1 MLDYRVRSWS
11 LLNLVNDI
19 REKRLVPDAY
29 FQRDLV
35 WREIHKKDFIET
47 ILLGLPF
54 PQLFISK
61 GKVDLVEMKTVSCI
75 VDGQQRTNAIIE
87 FIDNKF
93 PVNDKFFRD
102 LDDSERTSFLK
113 YEIAIIELDLE
124 NDDPKVQE
132 IFQRINRT
140 ANSLRGIEKQ
150 ASQYATSDFMLTA
163 KLLADQ
169 IDLSAENNE
178 YFKEDPRIPNE
189 YYIWA
194 KSKKVLRSQTLFT
207 SNNLFTPLEISRK
220 NHLSY
225 VLNIIAS
232 IESGL
237 FHRNEKSN
245 EYLEQY
251 SEYFESKD
259 SIIDLFE
266 ETAISY
272 SKLKFNK
279 KSYWLNKA
287 NFFSLFYSIAKNIN
301 DGKKI
306 NLELLRANLDS
317 FESNIPEEYKIAAT
331 EGVNNL
337 KERRIRDRYLNEIV
351 NNSLLV

>member
-19 REKRLVPDAY
+19 RERRLVPDAY

-87 FIDNKF
+87 FIDNRF
-93 PVNDKFFRD
+93 SVSDKFFRD
-102 LDDSERTSFLK
+102 LDDIERTNFLK
-113 YEIAIIELDLE
+113 YEIAVIELDLE
-124 NDDPKVQE
+124 NDDPQVQE

-163 KLLADQ
+163 KLLSDQ
-169 IDLSAENNE
+169 IDLTAENNE
-178 YFKEDPRIPNE
+178 YFKEDPRIPSD
-189 YYIWA
+189 YYDWA
-194 KSKKVLRSQTLFT
+194 KQQKVTRSQDLFT

-225 VLNIIAS
+225 VLNLIAS
-232 IESGL
+232 IEGGI
-237 FHRNEKSN
+237 FHRNEKTN
-245 EYLEQY
+245 EYLELY
-251 SEYFESKD
+251 SE
-259 SIIDLFE
+259 
-266 ETAISY
+266 
-272 SKLKFNK
+272 
-279 KSYWLNKA
+279 
-287 NFFSLFYSIAKNIN
+287 NFQS
-301 DGKKI
+301 
-306 NLELLRANLDS
+306 
-317 FESNIPEEYKIAAT
+317 
-331 EGVNNL
+331 
-337 KERRIRDRYLNEIV
+337 
-351 NNSLLV
+351 

>member
-11 LLNLVNDI
+11 LLNLVSDI

-93 PVNDKFFRD
+93 SVNDKFFRD
-102 LDDSERTSFLK
+102 LNDVERTNFLK

-124 NDDPKVQE
+124 NDDPQVQE

-169 IDLSAENNE
+169 IDLTAENNE
-178 YFKEDPRIPNE
+178 YFKEDPRIPSE

-194 KSKKVLRSQTLFT
+194 KNQKVSRAQTLFT

-237 FHRNEKSN
+237 FHRNEKTN
-245 EYLEQY
+245 EYLENF
-251 SEYFESKD
+251 SEVFPNKNE
-259 SIIDLFE
+259 IINLVE
-266 ETAISY
+266 NTATLY
-272 SKLKFNK
+272 LKLRFNK

-287 NFFSLFYSIAKNIN
+287 NFFSLFYALAKNIY
-301 DGKKI
+301 DEKKI
-306 NLELLRANLDS
+306 NMEELKANLEN
-317 FESNIPEEYKIAAT
+317 FEINIPEEYKISAT

-337 KERRIRDRYLNEIV
+337 KERRIRNRYLNEII
-351 NNSLLV
+351 NSSLI

>member
-93 PVNDKFFRD
+93 SVSDKFFRD
-102 LDDSERTSFLK
+102 LDDVERTNFLK

-124 NDDPKVQE
+124 NDDPQVQE

-169 IDLSAENNE
+169 IDLTAENNE
-178 YFKEDPRIPNE
+178 YFKEDPRIPSE
-189 YYIWA
+189 YYVWA
-194 KSKKVLRSQTLFT
+194 KTQKVSRSQALFT
-207 SNNLFTPLEISRK
+207 SNNLFTALEISRK

-232 IESGL
+232 IENGL

-245 EYLEQY
+245 EYLESY
-251 SEYFESKD
+251 SESFSDKNN
-259 SIIDLFE
+259 IINLI
-266 ETAISY
+266 ETTSTLY

-279 KSYWLNKA
+279 KSYWHNKA
-287 NFFSLFYSIAKNIN
+287 NFFSLFYALAKNIN
-301 DGKKI
+301 DDKKI
-306 NLELLRANLDS
+306 NLDQLKSNLEN
-317 FESNIPEEYKIAAT
+317 FEANIPEEYKVAAT

-337 KERRIRDRYLNEIV
+337 KERRIRDRYLNEII
-351 NNSLLV
+351 NSSLI

>member
-19 REKRLVPDAY
+19 RERRLVPDAY

-87 FIDNKF
+87 FIDNRF
-93 PVNDKFFRD
+93 SVSDKFFRD
-102 LDDSERTSFLK
+102 LDDIERTNFLK
-113 YEIAIIELDLE
+113 YEIAVIELDLE
-124 NDDPKVQE
+124 NDDPQVQE

-163 KLLADQ
+163 KLLSDQ
-169 IDLSAENNE
+169 IDLTAENNE
-178 YFKEDPRIPNE
+178 YFKEDPRIPSD
-189 YYIWA
+189 YYDWA
-194 KSKKVLRSQTLFT
+194 KQQKVTRSQDLFT

-225 VLNIIAS
+225 VLNLIAS
-232 IESGL
+232 IEGGI
-237 FHRNEKSN
+237 FHRNEKTN
-245 EYLEQY
+245 EYLELY
-251 SEYFESKD
+251 SENFQSKD
-259 SIIDLFE
+259 DVVKLIEKTSSIYL
-266 ETAISY
+266 
-272 SKLKFNK
+272 KLKFSK

-287 NFFSLFYSIAKNIN
+287 NFFSLFYALAKNIN
-301 DGKKI
+301 EGKNI
-306 NLELLRANLDS
+306 NIEKLKENLDI
-317 FESNIPEEYKIAAT
+317 FYSNLPDEYKISAT

-337 KERRIRDRYLNEIV
+337 RERRTR
-351 NNSLLV
+351 

>member
-19 REKRLVPDAY
+19 RERRLVPDAY

-35 WREIHKKDFIET
+35 WRDIHKKDFIET

-61 GKVDLVEMKTVSCI
+61 GKVDLIEMKTISCI

-93 PVNDKFFRD
+93 LVKDKFFKD
-102 LDDSERTSFLK
+102 LNDSDRTNFLK

-140 ANSLRGIEKQ
+140 SNSLRGIEKQ

-163 KLLADQ
+163 KLLANQ
-169 IDLSAENNE
+169 IDLTADSDE
-178 YFKEDPRIPNE
+178 YFREDPRIPTE
-189 YYIWA
+189 YYNWA
-194 KSKKVLRSQTLFT
+194 RNQKIIKSQELFTATNLFT
-207 SNNLFTPLEISRK
+207 SLEISRK
-220 NHLSY
+220 NHLTY
-225 VLNIIAS
+225 VLNILAS
-232 IESGL
+232 LENGI

-245 EYLEQY
+245 EYLDEY
-251 SEYFESKD
+251 SENFPNKNELIRIFEMTS
-259 SIIDLFE
+259 SFYL
-266 ETAISY
+266 
-272 SKLKFNK
+272 KLKFPK

-287 NFFSLFYSIAKNIN
+287 NFYSLFYALAKNIREEKQI
-301 DGKKI
+301 DIIKLKE
-306 NLELLRANLDS
+306 NLETF
-317 FESNIPEEYKIAAT
+317 FETIPDEYKNSAT

-337 KERRIRDRYLNEIV
+337 RERRIRNQYIENII
-351 NNSLLV
+351 NNSLV

>member
-19 REKRLVPDAY
+19 RERRLVPDAY

-35 WREIHKKDFIET
+35 WRDIHKKDFIET

-61 GKVDLVEMKTVSCI
+61 GKVDLIEMKTISCI

-93 PVNDKFFRD
+93 LVKDKYFKD
-102 LDDSERTSFLK
+102 LDDTDRTNFLK

-124 NDDPKVQE
+124 NDDPKVQD

-140 ANSLRGIEKQ
+140 SNSLRGIEKQ

-163 KLLADQ
+163 KLLANQ
-169 IDLSAENNE
+169 IDLTADSDE
-178 YFKEDPRIPNE
+178 YFREDPRIPAE
-189 YYIWA
+189 YYSWA
-194 KSKKVLRSQTLFT
+194 RNQKIIKSQELFT
-207 SNNLFTPLEISRK
+207 STNLFTSLEISRK
-220 NHLSY
+220 NHLTY
-225 VLNIIAS
+225 VLNILAS
-232 IESGL
+232 LENGI
-237 FHRNEKSN
+237 FHRNEKST
-245 EYLEQY
+245 EYLDEY
-251 SEYFESKD
+251 SENFPNKNELIRVFEDTSNFY
-259 SIIDLFE
+259 L
-266 ETAISY
+266 
-272 SKLKFNK
+272 KLKFPK

-287 NFFSLFYSIAKNIN
+287 NFYSLFYALAKNIRE
-301 DGKKI
+301 KKTI
-306 NLELLRANLDS
+306 DIIKLKRNLELF
-317 FESNIPEEYKIAAT
+317 FENITDEYKNSAT

-337 KERRIRDRYLNEIV
+337 RERRIRNQYLERIIND
-351 NNSLLV
+351 SLV

>member
-19 REKRLVPDAY
+19 RERRLVPDAY

-93 PVNDKFFRD
+93 SVSDKFFRD
-102 LDDSERTSFLK
+102 LDDTERTSFLK
-113 YEIAIIELDLE
+113 YEIAVIELDLE
-124 NDDPKVQE
+124 NDDPQVQE

-163 KLLADQ
+163 KLLSDQ

-178 YFKEDPRIPNE
+178 YFKEDPRIPSDYFN
-189 YYIWA
+189 WA
-194 KSKKVLRSQTLFT
+194 REQRVSRSQSLFT

-225 VLNIIAS
+225 VLNLLAS
-232 IESGL
+232 IEGGI
-237 FHRNEKSN
+237 FHRNEKTN
-245 EYLEQY
+245 EYLEVF
-251 SEYFESKD
+251 SENFSNKN
-259 SIIDLFE
+259 SVVDLFE
-266 ETAISY
+266 KTSALY
-272 SKLKFNK
+272 LKLKFPK

-287 NFFSLFYSIAKNIN
+287 NFFSLFYALAKNLNEGKQIN
-301 DGKKI
+301 I
-306 NLELLRANLDS
+306 ELLKANLDN
-317 FESNIPEEYKIAAT
+317 FYDNLPDDYKISAT

-337 KERRIRDRYLNEIV
+337 RERRIRDNFLNNIISD
-351 NNSLLV
+351 SLL